1 MTKWHILWWKKL
13 SQATIII
20 IYTFGGKIDQ
30 NTKIVSVTATEKWPS
45 KIILTHILRLPGD
58 PHCIDCF
65 LRYITATCGPI
76 FFVGVLYASKKLV
89 KTFFWF
95 IVDILMRKIDQK
107 VTE

>member
-1 MTKWHILWWKKL
+1 M
-13 SQATIII
+13 
-20 IYTFGGKIDQ
+20 GEKIDQ

-45 KIILTHILRLPGD
+45 KIILKHILRLPGD

-65 LRYITATCGPI
+65 LRYIPATCGPI